1 MKKIG
6 SYLILA
12 FFALSCNI
20 QAQNRTTAKDQTE
33 ELGTVSWFRNYEEAL
48 DSAQKQNKAVLIL
61 FQEIPGCSTC
71 RNYGHNVLSHPLMTE
86 AIENLFVPLVIHNNK
101 QGEDRTIL
109 TKYGE
114 PSWNNPVVRIV
125 DAKGKDVV
133 KRLSADYSAKGLY
146 NRMIQALNAQKKPI
160 PEFMKLLGKE
170 LHASTD
176 LGTQKTAYFKMY
188 CFWTG
193 EKQLAKA
200 QGVVNTEPGFIGYN
214 EVVKV
219 TYDASV
225 TNESELAKY
234 AQQHSCS
241 SIEDNGSYRISQK
254 DESFYLKQT
263 NYQFLPLTEVQKIN
277 INSALGS
284 RQNAEKYLSPTQL
297 KWLKELN
304 SARNSRQEVLFN
316 QEFRTAWNKKGANS
330 SLASK

>member
-1 MKKIG
+1 MKKI
-6 SYLILA
+6 SNYIILSLFA
-12 FFALSCNI
+12 FVSCV
-20 QAQNRTTAKDQTE
+20 QAQNRTTSEDQTE
-33 ELGTVSWFRNYEEAL
+33 ELGKVSWFRNYQEAL
-48 DSAQKQNKAVLIL
+48 DSAKLQNKAVLIL

-101 QGEDRTIL
+101 QGADRAIL

-125 DAKGKDVV
+125 NAEGKDIVS
-133 KRLSADYSAKGLY
+133 RLSADYSAKGLY
-146 NRMIQALNAQKKPI
+146 NNMIKALNAQKKPI

-170 LHASTD
+170 LYSSANI
-176 LGTQKTAYFKMY
+176 GTQKTAYFQMY

-200 QGVVNTEPGFIGYN
+200 EGVINTEPGFIGHS

-219 TYDASV
+219 TYDASL
-225 TNESELAKY
+225 TNEANLAEY

-241 SIEDNGSYRISQK
+241 SINDNGTYHISEK

-263 NYQFLPLTEVQKIN
+263 NYKYLPLTNIQKIT
-277 INSALGS
+277 INSALGN
-284 RQNAEKYLSPTQL
+284 RQNAEKYLSPKQL
-297 KWLKELN
+297 KWLRELN
-304 SARNSRQEVLFN
+304 SSNNRKQAVLFN
-316 QEFRTAWNKKGANS
+316 QDFKKAWNSKKESNS
-330 SLASK
+330 